1 MNNYRL
7 LAYFKTQNIKT
18 QVLNHRGHREHGVT
32 RRKPW
37 LFSPWRSVSSF
48 SSVVQGLGFSTL
60 AICGLWLALILPAAA
75 KVAAPAASDVAANAR
90 LVELSAELRCLVCQ
104 NESLASSRAPLA
116 EDLRREVRERIAAG
130 DSNPQIISH
139 LTDRYGDFV
148 TYRPPFK
155 ARTLLLW
162 LLPPLLLL
170 IGLFLLLRQI
180 RRRKSTPSEVDPAQ
194 LAALRKEFD
203 GTNNTQ

>member
-1 MNNYRL
+1 MRNIFSK
-7 LAYFKTQNIKT
+7 FKVEKIFR
-18 QVLNHRGHREHGVT
+18 HRAKREYGEHREKH
-32 RRKPW
+32 PW
-37 LFSPWRSVSSF
+37 VDSIVCSVFFLSSVSTDLR
-48 SSVVQGLGFSTL
+48 VLVKRTALL
-60 AICGLWLALILPAAA
+60 LLILPALSFA
-75 KVAAPAASDVAANAR
+75 KVAAPAASDVVAQAR
-90 LVELSAELRCLVCQ
+90 LVELSTELRCLVCQ

-180 RRRKSTPSEVDPAQ
+180 RHRKAAPSEVDPAQ
-194 LAALRKEFD
+194 LAALRAEFD
-203 GTNNTQ
+203 GTNNGKDTQ

>member
-7 LAYFKTQNIKT
+7 LAYFKTQNIKI
-18 QVLNHRGHREHGVT
+18 QALNHGEHGVT
-32 RRKPW
+32 QPW
-37 LFSPWRSVSSF
+37 FSPWLSLPSL

-60 AICGLWLALILPAAA
+60 AICSLWLALMLQPAAA

-90 LVELSAELRCLVCQ
+90 LVELSTELRCLVCQ

-170 IGLFLLLRQI
+170 IGLFLLLQQI
-180 RRRKSTPSEVDPAQ
+180 RRRKAAPSEVDPAQ
-194 LAALRKEFD
+194 LAALRAEFD
-203 GTNNTQ
+203 GTNNGKDTQ

>member
-18 QVLNHRGHREHGVT
+18 QSLNHRGHREHGVT
-32 RRKPW
+32 QRKPW
-37 LFSPWRSVSSF
+37 LFSPWLSVSSF

-60 AICGLWLALILPAAA
+60 AICGLWLALMLPAAA

-170 IGLFLLLRQI
+170 VGLVLLLRQI
-180 RRRKSTPSEVDPAQ
+180 RSRKSTPSEADPAQ

-203 GTNNTQ
+203 GTSNTQ

>member
-1 MNNYRL
+1 MNNDRI
-7 LAYFKTQNIKT
+7 LANFKTQNIKT
-18 QVLNHRGHREHGVT
+18 KALRHGKHRKHGVT
-32 RRKPW
+32 QPW
-37 LFSPWRSVSSF
+37 FSPWLSVPSF
-48 SSVVQGLGFSTL
+48 FSMIQGLGFSTL
-60 AICGLWLALILPAAA
+60 AICGLWLALMLQPAAA
-75 KVAAPAASDVAANAR
+75 KVAAPAASNVAAEAR

-130 DSNPQIISH
+130 DSNPQIVRY

-170 IGLFLLLRQI
+170 IGLFLLLQQI
-180 RRRKSTPSEVDPAQ
+180 RGRKSVSSEVDPAQ

-203 GTNNTQ
+203 GTSNTQ

>member
-1 MNNYRL
+1 MR
-7 LAYFKTQNIKT
+7 NIFPKFE
-18 QVLNHRGHREHGVT
+18 VKKICRHRAKREHGEHREKHSWVNSIVCSVFF
-32 RRKPW
+32 P
-37 LFSPWRSVSSF
+37 SSVSTDLR
-48 SSVVQGLGFSTL
+48 VLL
-60 AICGLWLALILPAAA
+60 KRAALILLLLPALSFG

-180 RRRKSTPSEVDPAQ
+180 RRRKAAPSEVDPAQ
-194 LAALRKEFD
+194 LAALRAEFE
-203 GTNNTQ
+203 GTNNGKDTQ

>member
-1 MNNYRL
+1 MNNHRL
-7 LAYFKTQNIKT
+7 LAYFKTQHIKT
-18 QVLNHRGHREHGVT
+18 QAKHHREHGIT
-32 RRKPW
+32 QAWYSPW
-37 LFSPWRSVSSF
+37 LSVPAF
-48 SSVVQGLGFSTL
+48 FSVVQSLGFSTL
-60 AICGLWLALILPAAA
+60 AICGLWLALMLPAAA

-130 DSNPQIISH
+130 DSNPQIIRH

-155 ARTLLLW
+155 TRTLLLW

-180 RRRKSTPSEVDPAQ
+180 RRRKAAPGEADPAR
-194 LAALRKEFD
+194 LAALRAEFD
-203 GTNNTQ
+203 GTNNGKDTQ

>member
-1 MNNYRL
+1 MR
-7 LAYFKTQNIKT
+7 NIFPKFE
-18 QVLNHRGHREHGVT
+18 VKKICRHRVKREHGEH
-32 RRKPW
+32 REKHPW
-37 LFSPWRSVSSF
+37 VNSIFSVSSVSSP
-48 SSVVQGLGFSTL
+48 SSVSTDL
-60 AICGLWLALILPAAA
+60 RVLLKRAALILLLLPALSFG

-170 IGLFLLLRQI
+170 VGLVLLLRQI
-180 RRRKSTPSEVDPAQ
+180 RSRKSTPSEADPAQ

-203 GTNNTQ
+203 GTSNTQ